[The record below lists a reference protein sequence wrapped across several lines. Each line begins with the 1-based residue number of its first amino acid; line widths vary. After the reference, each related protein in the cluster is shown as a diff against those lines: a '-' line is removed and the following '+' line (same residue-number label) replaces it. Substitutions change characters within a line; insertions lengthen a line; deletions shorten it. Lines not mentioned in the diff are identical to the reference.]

1 MNKEILALAMTSL
14 EEAPLLKQE
23 FEEEGFHFQLQ
34 TISSLDELAAAL
46 KNKKPELVFVEY
58 PHPES
63 KALDSFDFLRQTAPQ
78 LPVIAISGQTDAETV
93 VAVMRAGARDFFIKG
108 KYDQL
113 VSIVKPMLKSKVFPM
128 TNTIVDL
135 PSHEQDSFFRNMVEN
150 APVAITIFTLD
161 GIQFANPYA
170 LRLIGAKHFDE
181 VFGTSF
187 LEFVHPEDRTLV
199 KRIAR
204 HAWEKSLPPVEE
216 RLVRLDGKLVNA
228 EITSGPIVY
237 EGEKAVISSFIDIDD
252 RIRNRRASR
261 QRLFQIQVAAEIAR
275 DATAARNT
283 DDLLDSAVRLI
294 YERFG
299 YYHVAIFLNDE
310 RNNFTV
316 LAAAEGEAGQKLLEM
331 NHGLEIGK
339 VGIVGHVAGSGEPR
353 IASNVAIDEL
363 HLKQPLLLETRSE
376 MALPLIVEK
385 RVMGVLDV
393 QSREEAAFIDQDISI
408 LSIVAD
414 QLAVAID
421 KTRLLSEVKQRADE
435 LSGLYDAALATSSEL
450 DADKLLSRLH
460 EQVQVLIE
468 HDSFMVA
475 LYDDDQAVVTIV
487 IAMEKGEPL
496 QTMQGLRYPISD
508 GGLTGWV
515 IENKQTLLC
524 SDLQEDRLPARPIY
538 DPQSSDVTKSWLGVP
553 LIAQDRVM
561 GMVSIQ
567 SFNTHAFDEGQRK
580 FFETLVAQ
588 AGIAFE
594 NANLFETVEK
604 RASELEILLQV
615 SLQLTASLDPQAVLD
630 AILDGVFELLPGT
643 RTAHIFTYDG
653 EFLSFGSALMDNG
666 RRGTAFSKPRPDGLT
681 YKVARSGEMIVV
693 PDMSIHPIY
702 DDVPEEIDWIGSI
715 IGLPLK
721 ISDRVVGV
729 MNVSFHDPRSFSETE
744 LRILRLLG
752 DQAAFGIEN
761 ANLFNQTNV
770 ERRFVALLY
779 DIGRVLS
786 QSLDPKKILGQ
797 AIRLTCQALGGTSG
811 VTLFLDKE
819 KQRLYPAAIYD
830 SINDTLGNDEVTLDI
845 GEGLAGWVAQQK
857 RPDIIADVRADERWY
872 HVASTDEDV
881 LSAISAPIT
890 EDVKVIG
897 TLSVHHNQLN
907 AFTEDQLP
915 LMEAICQQVSLA
927 YSNATRYQEI
937 NRLVDRLAA
946 QQFRLESLIREL
958 PIGLLLIDRD
968 RQLVNAN
975 LLGQEY
981 LASLAAIEVGNRI
994 SKIGSSTFDELLEHQ
1009 DDLLPVEV
1017 TSDEDPPRRFELQV
1031 QSVVGGEIYE
1041 WILVIRDVTREREI
1055 QERVQMQNRL
1065 ATVGQLAAGIAHD
1078 FNNIMA
1084 AIVIYADLL
1093 KTDRGLSESSLE
1105 RLSVIQQQVKRAS
1118 SLIRQILDFSRRSVM
1133 EQIELDLLPFVKEIE
1148 KLLQRMLPETI
1159 QTKLYYDEG
1168 QYRVFVDPTRIQQVI
1183 MNLAVN
1189 ARDAMPEGGE
1199 IRFELAPIHL
1209 RDEDE
1214 MPSVYITQG
1223 DWICLSVID
1232 TGVGIQ
1238 KENLQR
1244 VFEPFFTTKDVG
1256 KGTGLGLAQVYGIV
1270 KQHGGYIDV
1279 DSQLE
1284 KGTAFHI
1291 YLPELK
1297 DEHKSKEGEPDV
1309 EHVDVDGAG
1318 RLVVLAEDDAP
1329 TRSAVQAMLEASNFE
1344 VQTARHGLEA
1354 LTLIEVQ
1361 ANRVELVISDVVM
1374 PLMGGVDLYDQLKWR
1389 WPKIKVLFIT
1399 GHPLE
1404 GKAGNLLSQGEISW
1418 LQKPFS
1424 VQELQSAIFK
1434 VLEEPR

>member
-1 MNKEILALAMTSL
+1 MNKEILALAMTRL
-14 EEAPLLKQE
+14 EEAPLLKQV
-23 FEEEGFHFQLQ
+23 FEEEGFHLQLQ
-34 TISSLDELAAAL
+34 AIGSLDELAAAL
-46 KNKKPELVFVEY
+46 KIQEPELVFVEY
-58 PHPES
+58 PHPEIE
-63 KALDSFDFLRQTAPQ
+63 ALSILDFLRQTAPL
-78 LPVIAISGQTDAETV
+78 LPVIAISDRTDAETV

-113 VSIVKPMLKSKVFPM
+113 VSVFERLYSTKTGQREIEQPE
-128 TNTIVDL
+128 L
-135 PSHEQDSFFRNMVEN
+135 PAREHDTYFRNMVEN
-150 APVAITIFTLD
+150 APVAIAIFTLD

-170 LRLIGAKHFDE
+170 LRLIGAKHIDE
-181 VFGTSF
+181 VLGTSF
-187 LEFVHPEDRTLV
+187 LKFVHPEDREFA

-204 HAWEKSLPPVEE
+204 QAWEKYTPPAEE
-216 RLVRLDGKLVNA
+216 RLLRLDGKWVDT
-228 EITSGPIVY
+228 EIISGPIIY

-275 DATAARNT
+275 DATAARST
-283 DDLLDSAVRLI
+283 DELLDSAVRLI
-294 YERFG
+294 HERFG
-299 YYHVAIFLNDE
+299 YYHVAIFINDE
-310 RNNFTV
+310 RNKYTV
-316 LAAAEGEAGQKLLEM
+316 LVAAAGEASQKLFEM
-331 NHGLEIGK
+331 NHGLEVGK
-339 VGIVGHVAGSGEPR
+339 DGIIGHVAGSGEPR
-353 IASNVAIDEL
+353 ITSNVGTDEL
-363 HLKQPLLLETRSE
+363 HLTQPLLIETRSE

-385 RVMGVLDV
+385 RVIGVLDV
-393 QSREEAAFIDQDISI
+393 QSREKAAFIDQDINI
-408 LSIVAD
+408 LTIVAD

-450 DADKLLSRLH
+450 DADKLLSRLY
-460 EQVQVLIE
+460 EQAQVLIE
-468 HDSFMVA
+468 HDSFLVA
-475 LYDDDQAVVTIV
+475 LYDDDQAAITIV
-487 IAMEKGEPL
+487 IATERGEPL
-496 QTMQGLRYPISD
+496 LSMQGLRYSISD
-508 GGLTGWV
+508 GGLTSWV
-515 IENKQTLLC
+515 IENRQTLLC
-524 SDLQEDRLPARPIY
+524 NDLLEDSLPAKPIY
-538 DPQSSDVTKSWLGVP
+538 DPQNLDETRSWLGVP
-553 LIAQDRVM
+553 LMAQDRVM
-561 GMVSIQ
+561 GVVSIQ
-567 SFNTHAFDEGQRK
+567 SFTAHAFDEGQRK

-594 NANLFETVEK
+594 NAHLFETVEK

-653 EFLSFGSALMDNG
+653 EFLSFGSALMDD
-666 RRGTAFSKPRPDGLT
+666 GTSGNVSSKPRSDGLT
-681 YKVARSGEMIVV
+681 YKVARTGEMIVV
-693 PDMSIHPIY
+693 SDMRIHPIY
-702 DDVPEEIDWIGSI
+702 DGLPEEMDWIGSI
-715 IGLPLK
+715 VGLPLK

-752 DQAAFGIEN
+752 DQAAIGIEN

-819 KQRLYPAAIYD
+819 KQRLFPAAIYD
-830 SINDTLGNDEVTLDI
+830 AVKDTLSNDDVALEI
-845 GEGLAGWVAQQK
+845 GEGLAGWVAQKQ
-857 RPDIIADVRADERWY
+857 RPDIIMDVRTDDRWY
-872 HVASTDEDV
+872 FVPSTDEDV
-881 LSAISAPIT
+881 LSAISAPIL
-890 EDVKVIG
+890 EDTQVIG
-897 TLSVHHNQLN
+897 TLSVHHDQLN
-907 AFTEDQLP
+907 AFDEDQLP

-981 LASLAAIEVGNRI
+981 LTSLAAIEVGDRI

-1009 DDLLPVEV
+1009 DDLLPAEV
-1017 TSDEDPPRRFELQV
+1017 TSDEESSQRFELQV
-1031 QSVVGGEIYE
+1031 QSEVGAEIYE
-1041 WILVIRDVTREREI
+1041 WLLVIRDVTREREI

-1105 RLSVIQQQVKRAS
+1105 RLSIIQQQVKRAS

-1133 EQIELDLLPFVKEIE
+1133 EQIEMDFLPFVKEIE

-1159 QTKLYYDEG
+1159 ETKLYYEEG
-1168 QYRVFVDPTRIQQVI
+1168 HYRVFVDPTRIQQVI

-1209 RDEDE
+1209 TEDDE
-1214 MPSVYITQG
+1214 MPSIYITQG
-1223 DWICLSVID
+1223 DWVCLSVID
-1232 TGVGIQ
+1232 TGVGIPT
-1238 KENLQR
+1238 ENLQR

-1270 KQHGGYIDV
+1270 KQHGGYIDI
-1279 DSQLE
+1279 DSHLG

-1297 DEHKSKEGEPDV
+1297 DEHQSKEGEPDV
-1309 EHVDVDGAG
+1309 EQVDVDGAG

-1361 ANRVELVISDVVM
+1361 ADRVELVISDVVM
-1374 PLMGGVDLYDQLKWR
+1374 PLMGGMDLYDQLKWR

-1424 VQELQSAIFK
+1424 VRELQNAIFK
-1434 VLEEPR
+1434 VLEESR